1 MMMAVAGIRR
11 NDGAG
16 LSLKEDPAIE
26 SRSSPGR
33 IVDCRPTGRPG
44 CDSASPSRTRQTVI
58 KARSRPCPR
67 IFQAFFATDAAYQLA
82 AVAPRG
88 PPAYPVRLKDTHLIA
103 ALGQVQRRGNAG
115 KPGADDT
122 DVATACSPELRVVGG
137 YIRSCRVIGI
147 TVWLRVMIRHNSA
160 G

>member
-1 MMMAVAGIRR
+1 MTTAMIGTCPH
-11 NDGAG
+11 DGAG
-16 LSLKEDPAIE
+16 WFLKGDPAIE

-33 IVDCRPTGRPG
+33 AVGCRPTGRRG
-44 CDSASPSRTRQTVI
+44 CGSASPSRIRQIVL
-58 KARSRPCPR
+58 AHEF
-67 IFQAFFATDAAYQLA
+67 FQAFFATDAAYQLA

-103 ALGQVQRRGNAG
+103 ALGRVQRRGNAG

-122 DVATACSPELRVVGG
+122 DVTTACSPELRVVGG